1 MGDTLKEQ
9 GKLDDAIK
17 AYSTALSI
25 KPDFA
30 EAFNNMGAI
39 FQKQGKAE
47 EAVEAYSAALSI
59 KPDYADAHNNMGV
72 GLQELGQIEEAI
84 EVYKTATSI
93 KPEYAEAFNNMG
105 VAFQELGK
113 LKEAIEAYNTAIA
126 IKPDYAE
133 AFNNLSF
140 LNKYS
145 YTDYN
150 FKRAKELY
158 DSQNLDDDNT
168 CNLNFALAKMY
179 DDVGELKE
187 AFKHLVE
194 GNALRKKLLRY
205 SIKQDE
211 LLFMQLKKTQPTLVQ
226 SLLKLDTNSTTF
238 TPILIVGMPRSGT
251 SLVEQIISSHS
262 KVTGAGELTYLFKYG
277 EKLAVGNKTIN
288 EESISQFREKYLLE
302 LSKLANG
309 KHFVTD
315 KMPHNFRFIPLVRA
329 ALPEA
334 KIIHIKRDQR
344 ATCWSNYKHYFSAD
358 GLGYSYSLRD
368 VVNYYK
374 LYEDLMQVWNIN
386 YDGHI
391 YNLDYENLTTNQEL
405 ETKKLVNYLD
415 LDWEEACLSPE
426 ENNRGVRTAS
436 QQQVRKKVYTGSS
449 EVWRKYEAFLG
460 GAFDNLLT

>member
-1 MGDTLKEQ
+1 M
-9 GKLDDAIK
+9 
-17 AYSTALSI
+17 
-25 KPDFA
+25 
-30 EAFNNMGAI
+30 
-39 FQKQGKAE
+39 
-47 EAVEAYSAALSI
+47 
-59 KPDYADAHNNMGV
+59 
-72 GLQELGQIEEAI
+72 
-84 EVYKTATSI
+84 
-93 KPEYAEAFNNMG
+93 
-105 VAFQELGK
+105 
-113 LKEAIEAYNTAIA
+113 
-126 IKPDYAE
+126 
-133 AFNNLSF
+133 
-140 LNKYS
+140 
-145 YTDYN
+145 
-150 FKRAKELY
+150 
-158 DSQNLDDDNT
+158 
-168 CNLNFALAKMY
+168 
-179 DDVGELKE
+179 GELKE

-334 KIIHIKRDQR
+334 KIIHIKRDPR

-405 ETKKLVNYLD
+405 ETKKLLII
-415 LDWEEACLSPE
+415 
-426 ENNRGVRTAS
+426 
-436 QQQVRKKVYTGSS
+436 
-449 EVWRKYEAFLG
+449 
-460 GAFDNLLT
+460 